1 MVSPFIVLTCAFF
14 FTLWL
19 ESDVV
24 DPQLI
29 TRVID
34 SGATTLMSTSK
45 GDKPPLGF
53 NGAFQ
58 IKPEVGISKFLVG
71 IFTWDAP

>member
-1 MVSPFIVLTCAFF
+1 MVSPFIVLIGPF

-24 DPQLI
+24 DPQLM

-34 SGATTLMSTSK
+34 SGATTFRSTSK
-45 GDKPPLGF
+45 GDKPPLGV

-58 IKPEVGISKFLVG
+58 IKPEVGISKFPVG
-71 IFTWDAP
+71 IFTWNAP